1 MVHASTHTPETS
13 QSVRV
18 VATVRPNCLDR
29 RLTLIRVVRPKQVMT
44 SDFKVVNMVAGTR
57 LTDSIDLYS
66 VSATLNID
74 YEAEQFPGMVYRIS
88 PDTHGPDAPTLCL
101 LLFSSGKCVATGAK
115 SYADVEKAMGLIH
128 DDLTAADFS
137 LWPFNPTDIEV
148 SNIVITTDYGASL
161 SLHNLCL
168 ALPFDR
174 SEYEPEQFPRLIY
187 RLSETNGVCLI
198 FSSGKCVITGTSSL
212 DEAEEAV
219 GELRAE
225 LDSYI

>member
-1 MVHASTHTPETS
+1 
-13 QSVRV
+13 
-18 VATVRPNCLDR
+18 
-29 RLTLIRVVRPKQVMT
+29 MT
-44 SDFKVVNMVAGTR
+44 TDFKVVNMVAGTR

-66 VSATLNID
+66 VSATLD
-74 YEAEQFPGMVYRIS
+74 VPYEAEQFPGMVYRVS
-88 PDTHGPDAPTLCL
+88 PDTHGPTAPTLCL

-115 SYADVEKAMGLIH
+115 AYEDVETAMSMIH
-128 DDLTAADFS
+128 ADLSDNGFS
-137 LWPFNPTDIEV
+137 MWPFDPADIEV
-148 SNIVITTDYGASL
+148 SNIVITTDYGNNL
-161 SLHNLCL
+161 SLRNLVL

-174 SEYEPEQFPRLIY
+174 SEYEPEQFPGLIY
-187 RLSETNGVCLI
+187 RLSETAGVCLI